1 MYLSGHPMSPYAAV
15 YNAGIAARFDEIAR
29 SAAGESDQYKDEQY
43 VDVLAVVESVKKKV
57 TRSGSAMAFV
67 TLEDMYGSMEA
78 LVFPKVLENTA
89 TFLRQAALFGRTDA
103 SALRKK
109 KTRSSS
115 ANMPRHRFRRK
126 K

>member
-1 MYLSGHPMSPYAAV
+1 MRRSITP
-15 YNAGIAARFDEIAR
+15 GIAARFDEIAR

-78 LVFPKVLENTA
+78 LVFPKVLEKYGDLFA
-89 TFLRQAALFGRTDA
+89 PAALFGRTGA

-115 ANMPRHRFRRK
+115 ANMPRHRFHRK

>member
-1 MYLSGHPMSPYAAV
+1 MRRSITP
-15 YNAGIAARFDEIAR
+15 GIAARFDEIAR

-78 LVFPKVLENTA
+78 LVFPKVLEKYGD
-89 TFLRQAALFGRTDA
+89 LFAPGGSVWAHGRISFTEE
-103 SALRKK
+103 